1 MTDRKDLIT
10 LELDKVLQ
18 MLQNRCVSD
27 AAKQQAA
34 QLTPCSDLAGVQTL
48 IKNTEDAYILTARFG
63 SPSFADLQEV
73 DNALSRADAGGMLSM
88 KELLQIGGVLRCIR
102 LLLDWYHRC
111 AGLQTSLDQRFCA
124 LVPNS
129 YLEDKIFTSI
139 VSEEAL
145 SDHASP
151 DLFAIRRS
159 IVNAENK
166 VRDRLDHIVHS
177 GAYQKYLQDAVITI
191 RNGRFVVPVKAEHRG
206 DVPGLVHDTSSTG
219 STVFVEPMAVV
230 EANNE
235 IKVLKAKETA
245 EIERI
250 LFLLSGEAAQFA
262 DAIRRS
268 CTVAQELDLIFGKAK
283 LAFDMRASVPALND
297 QGVIDLKK
305 ARHPLLD
312 PTKVVP
318 VDIRLGGA
326 YRVLVITGP
335 NTGGK
340 TVTLKAAGLLC
351 LMAMCGLLI
360 PAADHS
366 CVSVFDRV
374 LADIGD
380 EQSIEQS
387 LSTFSSHIT
396 NIIHILKQSDRRS
409 LVLLDELCSGT
420 DPIEGAALA
429 TAILEQLKATGGVIA
444 ATTHYAELKAY
455 ALDTPG
461 VENGS
466 CEFDVET
473 LAPTYKLLIGVPG
486 RSNAFAISQ
495 KLGMDPV
502 IISHAQKLVHAEDSR
517 FERVLSGLEATR
529 KEYEQQQEQ
538 AQQMTKQA
546 EENMRQA
553 QQAADRLQRDYNR
566 QMEQA
571 KAQARMLIDDAKE
584 RVNRILDEM
593 EQLKKDRSSDLSK
606 MRAAARSSFKKLD
619 HLEDGS
625 KQPDSPYKLPRPL
638 QIGDSVQI
646 FDIGRQATVLALPD
660 AAGNVQVQ
668 AGMMKMKVPLQNLRL
683 VEHAKQAP
691 PKTRHS
697 LQGAGENGKASKRA
711 TLEIDVRGQNVEEA
725 TLELDRFIDSAMM
738 NNIHSFTIIHGK
750 GTGALR
756 AGIHRYLKN
765 NKFVSS
771 FRLGVFGEG
780 EDGVTVAELK

>member
-34 QLTPCSDLAGVQTL
+34 KLTPCSDLAGVQTL

-166 VRDRLDHIVHS
+166 VHDRLDHIVRS
-177 GAYQKYLQDAVITI
+177 GAYQKYLQDTVITI
-191 RNGRFVVPVKAEHRG
+191 RNGRFVVPVKAEHRSN
-206 DVPGLVHDTSSTG
+206 VPGLVHDTSSTG

-235 IKVLKAKETA
+235 IKVLKAKEAA

-283 LAFDMRASVPALND
+283 LAFDMHASVPVLND
-297 QGVIDLKK
+297 QGVINLKK

-312 PTKVVP
+312 PKKVVP
-318 VDIRLGGA
+318 VDIRLGDT

-396 NIIHILKQSDRRS
+396 NIIHILKQTDHRS

-420 DPIEGAALA
+420 DPVEGAALA

-538 AQQMTKQA
+538 AQQMVKQA
-546 EENMRQA
+546 EEKMQQA

-593 EQLKKDRSSDLSK
+593 EQLKKDRSADLSK

-619 HLEDGS
+619 RLEDGS
-625 KQPDSPYKLPRPL
+625 KQPDSSYKLPRPL
-638 QIGDSVQI
+638 RVGDTVQL
-646 FDIGRQATVLALPD
+646 FDIGRQATVLTLPD

-683 VEHAKQAP
+683 VEHTKQP
-691 PKTRHS
+691 QPKTRHRF
-697 LQGAGENGKASKRA
+697 QGSGENGKSSKRA

-780 EDGVTVAELK
+780 EDGVTIVELK